1 MLLFFDYVDKI
12 LIALST
18 TSGGVSI
25 ISFTSAAGAPV
36 WIAIASFTL
45 IFFLTFSNIWFK
57 NHNFTIEA
65 DEGNHKNYDSDDEK
79 KRRHV

>member
-18 TSGGVSI
+18 SGGVSI
-25 ISFTSAAGAPV
+25 ISFTSVAGARV
-36 WIAIASFTL
+36 GIASASFTL

-57 NHNFTIEA
+57 NHNFAIEA